1 MLIRIISPMYYVC
14 SSEWCVCV
22 CVWLL
27 INCLLRVLTQ
37 ELQAFDSP
45 QLITL
50 IDGVRDDNQ
59 ICVGYKNQFDLINE
73 KNGDTLQLYQ
83 VEANKVNPIIHC
95 CHKWT
100 SMTYYISSVLEKH
113 LAYLWWP
120 IIRIA
125 SDAIFPKPLNATL
138 YLYLYRNSCWYIKS
152 LQSLILKRKCALS
165 PGRRRRS
172 YIINLK
178 SSSKRVQLYDKSY
191 IKTSPL
197 IKAGQLSCNHSLV

>member
-1 MLIRIISPMYYVC
+1 MLIWIIPPMCYEC
-14 SSEWCVCV
+14 FSEV

-27 INCLLRVLTQ
+27 VNCLSRVLTQ

-95 CHKWT
+95 CHKWM
-100 SMTYYISSVLEKH
+100 SMTYYISSILEKH

-120 IIRIA
+120 IMRIA

-138 YLYLYRNSCWYIKS
+138 YLYSYRNSCWYIKS
-152 LQSLILKRKCALS
+152 LQSLIIKRKCALL
-165 PGRRRRS
+165 PERRRRS
-172 YIINLK
+172 YIINFK
-178 SSSKRVQLYDKSY
+178 SSSKRVQLYDMIS
-191 IKTSPL
+191 L
-197 IKAGQLSCNHSLV
+197 IPRHLPSLKLDS

>member
-1 MLIRIISPMYYVC
+1 MLIWIIPPMCYEC
-14 SSEWCVCV
+14 FSEV
-22 CVWLL
+22 CVWFLV
-27 INCLLRVLTQ
+27 NCLSRVLTQ

-95 CHKWT
+95 CYKRML
-100 SMTYYISSVLEKH
+100 MTYYISSILEKH

-125 SDAIFPKPLNATL
+125 SNAILPKPLNATL
-138 YLYLYRNSCWYIKS
+138 YLYSYRNMLIYQIVTIFNIK
-152 LQSLILKRKCALS
+152 KKMRTFTW
-165 PGRRRRS
+165 
-172 YIINLK
+172 
-178 SSSKRVQLYDKSY
+178 
-191 IKTSPL
+191 KTT
-197 IKAGQLSCNHSLV
+197 